1 MNYKDKYKMIVL
13 YFKDSP
19 EDRKRVDW
27 LKSCGTSMNEEV
39 KRLIDLA
46 ISLDNERQLY
56 EVERDGQ

>member
-46 ISLDNERQLY
+46 ISLESERQLY

>member
-46 ISLDNERQLY
+46 ISLYNERQLY